1 MPAKFIL
8 EGSGMFEQLKN
19 LGNIGSM
26 MQQAQQMQGKMA
38 EAKEKVTG
46 IRVEGIAGGEM
57 VKVQATGDMKIV
69 AVHIEQSLIEGRD
82 REMIEELVAA
92 ATNQAL
98 QKAKEEAAAIMA
110 EVAGGMNIPGLG
122 DALSKLGLGG

>member
-57 VKVQATGDMKIV
+57 VKVQVTGDMKIV
-69 AVHIEQSLIEGRD
+69 AVHIEQSLIEGQD

>member
-1 MPAKFIL
+1 
-8 EGSGMFEQLKN
+8 MFDQLKN
-19 LGNIGSM
+19 IGNM
-26 MQQAQQMQGKMA
+26 MAQAQQLQGKMA
-38 EAKEKVTG
+38 DAKEKISE

-57 VKVQATGDMKIV
+57 VKVEASGDLKVIGV
-69 AVHIEQSLIEGRD
+69 TIEQSLIETQD

-98 QKAKEEAAAIMA
+98 QKAKEEAAAQMS

-122 DALSKLGLGG
+122 DALSKMGLGGDAPQG